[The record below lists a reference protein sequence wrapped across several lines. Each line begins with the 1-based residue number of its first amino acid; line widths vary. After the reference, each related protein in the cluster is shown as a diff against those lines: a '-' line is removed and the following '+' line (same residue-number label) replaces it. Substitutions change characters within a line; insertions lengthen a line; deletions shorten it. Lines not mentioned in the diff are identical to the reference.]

1 MKRFLILPML
11 LSAVLACFSCEKDDD
26 LNGGGGGRISASFRK
41 IDLSGAQSLVLAA
54 SGVDTRA
61 TRMTKGEGENNN
73 NNGNGNNQ
81 SSDINYSAPMYKVSS
96 DGTMVEV
103 DYQIEIV
110 TKSESESGLKSEI
123 RDSLNANLRL
133 KMEYIY
139 AIDDKWL
146 LLYNCSYDYPG
157 YDDLPDG
164 TLKSIVN
171 RLLVDDSNIARNYM
185 VRLEDGAL
193 FLLEKGERNPGL
205 GKENPHTQTESQG
218 AVEMIGNDIYYLDC
232 ATRLSRMED
241 RGNTLNLVQVL
252 NDNVFN
258 DYILSN
264 GSVLGIVPKYE
275 TANKQSQMGMPSVVF
290 PGQNSVVPIS
300 GINLDD
306 KEVQMFLI
314 DDELYISRKNG
325 FALDSIEYPLGDAYL
340 VVGNE
345 EYQMFEMGNDF
356 NTQYGVYNVPIE
368 AGSKIYIKSHSN
380 DTILRAWD
388 WSEWHSIE
396 GSTYCRLSDSEDTI
410 YPELEITE
418 TGNYEVYINLIGWD
432 TGGELQISKEGWS
445 SGRDPYFEFGKDR
458 YKRGDEAALYK
469 VVTSGNTASL
479 SEKPVIRYI
488 GESPHFLSNG
498 QWGYDTRH
506 SRIISG
512 GILSW
517 IDIKE
522 TNYWYVQER
531 TTMLSRID
539 LNTMTYSSVEISE
552 RFPIYLSEYYDGV
565 AYVAD
570 GNKGYYACSLV
581 TGTENYVP
589 FDFSALSQYSGGM
602 ATLPSDAVFLPEIM
616 AYKMTAF
623 MIDGTQLDFY
633 VDVTG
638 PDAGK
643 SRVYTTESGGAGL
656 VISSMVRLN

>member
-1 MKRFLILPML
+1 MKRFGILSLVL
-11 LSAVLACFSCEKDDD
+11 LSFLALNSCDDD
-26 LNGGGGGRISASFRK
+26 IFDKGGGNIHYGVSFRK
-41 IDLSGAQSLVLAA
+41 VDLSGASSLVLA
-54 SGVDTRA
+54 SGKSEDSKSWTR
-61 TRMTKGEGENNN
+61 
-73 NNGNGNNQ
+73 
-81 SSDINYSAPMYKVSS
+81 SSMSKAGDGGDGGGDEQHTDFDYSAPLYKVSA

-103 DYQIEIV
+103 DYDIEV
-110 TKSESESGLKSEI
+110 TTSSDAGGEI
-123 RDSLNANLRL
+123 KDSLKANLRL
-133 KMEYIY
+133 KIEYIY
-139 AIDDKWL
+139 GINDKWL
-146 LLYNCSYDYPG
+146 MLYNCNYDYPG
-157 YDDLPDG
+157 YDELPDG
-164 TLKSIVN
+164 NFKAAIN
-171 RLLVDDSNIARNYM
+171 RLINDGNNINRNYM
-185 VRLEDGAL
+185 VRQEDGAL
-193 FLLEKGERNPGL
+193 FLLETGERNPGL
-205 GKENPHTQTESQG
+205 GRERPHTQTESQG
-218 AVEMIGNDIYYLDC
+218 AMEMIGNDIYYLDC
-232 ATRLSRMED
+232 ATRLCRMED

-252 NDNVFN
+252 SNNVFN

-264 GSVLGIVPKYE
+264 GSVLGVVPKYE
-275 TANKQSQMGMPSVVF
+275 TASGQSQMGMPSVVF

-314 DDELYISRKNG
+314 DDELYVSRKNG

-345 EYQMFEMGNDF
+345 EYQMFEMGNGF

-388 WSEWHSIE
+388 WSEWQSIE
-396 GSTYCRLSDSEDTI
+396 GSTYCRLSDSEDTN

-418 TGNYEVYINLIGWD
+418 TGNYEVYINLIGWSA
-432 TGGELQISKEGWS
+432 GGELQISKEGWS
-445 SGRDPYFEFGKDR
+445 SGRDPYFVFGKDR
-458 YKRGDEAALYK
+458 YMRGDEAALYK

-479 SEKPVIRYI
+479 SEEPVIRYI
-488 GESPHFLSNG
+488 GESPHFISNG
-498 QWGYDTRH
+498 SWGYDTRH

-539 LNTMTYSSVEISE
+539 LNTMTYSSVELSE

-623 MIDGTQLDFY
+623 MIGGTQLDFY
-633 VDVTG
+633 VDVLG
-638 PDAGK
+638 DDAGK
-643 SRVYTTESGGAGL
+643 ARVYATEGSGSGM
-656 VISSMVRLN
+656 VISSLVRLN

>member
-1 MKRFLILPML
+1 MKRFGILSL
-11 LSAVLACFSCEKDDD
+11 VLVSVLALNSCEKEDMDK
-26 LNGGGGGRISASFRK
+26 GGGSSQITASFRK
-41 IDLSGAQSLVLAA
+41 VDLSGANSLVLATGK
-54 SGVDTRA
+54 SDSRGV
-61 TRMTKGEGENNN
+61 MTKGEGDG
-73 NNGNGNNQ
+73 GNGGNGGNEQ
-81 SSDINYSAPMYKVSS
+81 HTDINYSAPLYKVSA

-103 DYQIEIV
+103 DYEIEI
-110 TKSESESGLKSEI
+110 TTTGKTDQGESYELK
-123 RDSLNANLRL
+123 DSLNANLRL
-133 KMEYIY
+133 KIEYIY
-139 AIDDKWL
+139 GINDKWL
-146 LLYNCSYDYPG
+146 MLYNCSYDYPG

-164 TLKSIVN
+164 NLKKSIN

-306 KEVQMFLI
+306 KEVQMYLI
-314 DDELYISRKNG
+314 DDELYISRSNG
-325 FALDSIEYPLGDAYL
+325 FTLDSIEYPLGDAYL

-380 DTILRAWD
+380 DTILRVWD

-396 GSTYCRLSDSEDTI
+396 GSTYCRLSDSEDTY

-418 TGNYEVYINLIGWD
+418 TGNYEVYINLIGWSA
-432 TGGELQISKEGWS
+432 GGELQISKEGWS

-479 SEKPVIRYI
+479 SEEPVIRYI

-522 TNYWYVQER
+522 INNWYWQER

-552 RFPIYLSEYYDGV
+552 RFPLYLSEYYDGV

-581 TGTENYVP
+581 TGEESYVP

-643 SRVYTTESGGAGL
+643 SRVYVTEGSGSGM
-656 VISSMVRLN
+656 VISSLVRLN

>member
-1 MKRFLILPML
+1 MKRFGILSL
-11 LSAVLACFSCEKDDD
+11 VLVSVLALNSCDKDDLEKD
-26 LNGGGGGRISASFRK
+26 GGNSHYGVSFRK
-41 IDLSGAQSLVLAA
+41 VDLSGASSLVLA
-54 SGVDTRA
+54 SGKNETRGSK
-61 TRMTKGEGENNN
+61 TKAGDGGGDE
-73 NNGNGNNQ
+73 Q
-81 SSDINYSAPMYKVSS
+81 HTDFDYSAPLYKVSA

-103 DYQIEIV
+103 DYDIEV
-110 TKSESESGLKSEI
+110 TTSSDAGGEI
-123 RDSLNANLRL
+123 KDSLKANMRL
-133 KMEYIY
+133 KIEYIY
-139 AIDDKWL
+139 GINDKWL
-146 LLYNCSYDYPG
+146 MLYNCNYDYPG
-157 YDDLPDG
+157 YDELPDG
-164 TLKSIVN
+164 NFKAAIN
-171 RLLVDDSNIARNYM
+171 RLINDGNNINRNYM
-185 VRLEDGAL
+185 VRQEDGAL
-193 FLLEKGERNPGL
+193 FLLETGERNPGL
-205 GKENPHTQTESQG
+205 GRERPHTQTESQG
-218 AVEMIGNDIYYLDC
+218 AMEMIGNDIYYLDC
-232 ATRLSRMED
+232 ATRLCRMED
-241 RGNTLNLVQVL
+241 RGNTLSLVQVL
-252 NDNVFN
+252 SNNVFN

-264 GSVLGIVPKYE
+264 GSVLGVVPKYE
-275 TANKQSQMGMPSVVF
+275 TASGQSQMGMPSVVF

-314 DDELYISRKNG
+314 DDELYVSRKNG

-340 VVGNE
+340 VVGNK

-418 TGNYEVYINLIGWD
+418 TGNYEVYINLIGWSV
-432 TGGELQISKEGWS
+432 GGELQISKEGWS

-479 SEKPVIRYI
+479 SEEPVIRYI
-488 GESPHFLSNG
+488 GESPHFISNG
-498 QWGYDTRH
+498 SWGYDTRH

-539 LNTMTYSSVEISE
+539 LNTMTYSSVELSE

-581 TGTENYVP
+581 TGEESYVP

-633 VDVTG
+633 VDVLG
-638 PDAGK
+638 DDAGK
-643 SRVYTTESGGAGL
+643 ARVYATEGSGSGM
-656 VISSMVRLN
+656 VISSLVRLN

>member
-1 MKRFLILPML
+1 MKRCGILSL
-11 LSAVLACFSCEKDDD
+11 VLVSVLALNSCEKEDMDK
-26 LNGGGGGRISASFRK
+26 GGGSSQITASFRK
-41 IDLSGAQSLVLAA
+41 VDLSGANSLVLATGK
-54 SGVDTRA
+54 SDSRGV
-61 TRMTKGEGENNN
+61 MTKGEGDG
-73 NNGNGNNQ
+73 GNGGNGGNEQ
-81 SSDINYSAPMYKVSS
+81 HTDINYSAPLYKVSA

-103 DYQIEIV
+103 DYEIEI
-110 TKSESESGLKSEI
+110 TTTGKTDQGESYELK
-123 RDSLNANLRL
+123 DSLNANLRL
-133 KMEYIY
+133 KIEYIY
-139 AIDDKWL
+139 GINDKWL
-146 LLYNCSYDYPG
+146 MLYNCSYDYPG

-164 TLKSIVN
+164 NLKKSIN

-290 PGQNSVVPIS
+290 PGQNSVFPIS

-306 KEVQMFLI
+306 KEVQMYLI
-314 DDELYISRKNG
+314 DDELYISRSNG
-325 FALDSIEYPLGDAYL
+325 FTLDSIEYPLGDAYL

-380 DTILRAWD
+380 DTILRVWD

-396 GSTYCRLSDSEDTI
+396 GSTYCRLSDSEDTY

-418 TGNYEVYINLIGWD
+418 TGNYEVYINLIGWSA
-432 TGGELQISKEGWS
+432 GGELQISKEGWS

-479 SEKPVIRYI
+479 SEEPVIRYI

-522 TNYWYVQER
+522 INNWYWQER

-552 RFPIYLSEYYDGV
+552 RFPLYLSEYYDGV

-581 TGTENYVP
+581 TGEESYVP

-638 PDAGK
+638 PDVGK
-643 SRVYTTESGGAGL
+643 SRVYVTEGSGSGM
-656 VISSMVRLN
+656 VISSLVRLN